1 MERLHLHAIQQ
12 LQLELADARERSGTY
27 NDDSRMSQMN
37 SKKNV
42 TQFGQEN
49 GNQFDLNGGNAS
61 GGNNGLL
68 PNESSDN
75 APPFASSGNASIQ
88 VECQSSCLIAKQL
101 VVFSQNLICSFLCH
115 MEWFFIIQTFL
126 FKQYQLNS

>member
-1 MERLHLHAIQQ
+1 MERLHLHTIQQ

-37 SKKNV
+37 SKTNV

-61 GGNNGLL
+61 GGNNGPL
-68 PNESSDN
+68 PNENSDN
-75 APPFASSGNASIQ
+75 VPPFASTGNATMQ
-88 VECQSSCLIAKQL
+88 VCALINSLIDNKLFIYL
-101 VVFSQNLICSFLCH
+101 V
-115 MEWFFIIQTFL
+115 L
-126 FKQYQLNS
+126 FQ